1 MSGEGFR
8 SVIEVSGVFVFR
20 EAGSIEHLCELSG
33 LLRGVW
39 VGGGRHR
46 VEVERVKESP
56 LLIWGHEGIFHE
68 LIEGFEALNVN
79 FNGVLV
85 AILSSVE
92 SILLSVTDTTKI
104 AHGCFVFYV

>member
-8 SVIEVSGVFVFR
+8 GVIEVGGVFVFR

-33 LLRGVW
+33 FLRGVW
-39 VGGGRHR
+39 IRGGRDR

-56 LLIWGHEGIFHE
+56 FFIWGHEGILHE
-68 LIEGFEALNVN
+68 LIEGFEALDVYL
-79 FNGVLV
+79 NGVFV
-85 AILSSVE
+85 AFFSSVE
-92 SILLSVTDTTKI
+92 SILLGVANTPKI